1 MSKQF
6 SIFIVEDDPF
16 YGSMLEY
23 HLNLNPD
30 YEVSR
35 FENGKSFVDNL
46 YRRPSVITLD
56 YSLPDIDGETILK
69 KIQKDHPEIPVIII
83 SGQENITTAVQ
94 LLKLGAYDY
103 IVKDENTKDRLWN
116 CLLKIRETKEL
127 KEEITLLREEVREK
141 YEFSNSIRGNSPP
154 LKRVFALMEKAAQS
168 QINVSIYGETGTG
181 KELVAKSIHF
191 NSGRSKKPFVAVN
204 MSAIPRELVES
215 ELFGHEKG
223 AFTGAMNR
231 RIGKFEEANGG
242 TLFLDEI
249 GEMDITIQAKILRA
263 LQEQEIVRVG
273 GNSTVKFDARI
284 IVATHR
290 NLGDEVQKG
299 TFREDL
305 YYRLLGLNIQ
315 LPPLRER
322 GNDIMILAKFFA
334 EDYCKKNKLP
344 EISLTNEASQKL
356 LQYGFPGNIRELKAI
371 VELACVM
378 ATDNNISVEDI
389 SFNSLKPEGSFL
401 LEELTLK
408 EYNKRIL
415 RHFLDKY
422 ENDVLLVADKLD
434 IGKSTIYNMLKSGE
448 L

>member
-6 SIFIVEDDPF
+6 SIFIVEDDAF

>member
-1 MSKQF
+1 MDNQF
-6 SIFIVEDDPF
+6 SIFIVEDDAF

-30 YEVSR
+30 YEVNR
-35 FENGKSFVDNL
+35 FETGRSLIDNL
-46 YRRPSVITLD
+46 YKRPSAITLD
-56 YSLPDIDGETILK
+56 YSLPDLDGETILK
-69 KIQKDHPEIPVIII
+69 KIQKDYSEIPVIII
-83 SGQENITTAVQ
+83 SGQEDISTAVQ

-103 IVKDENTKDRLWN
+103 IVKDENAKDRLWN
-116 CLLKIRETKEL
+116 TLMKVRETKEL
-127 KEEITLLREEVREK
+127 KEEIVLLRQEVREK
-141 YEFSNSIRGNSPP
+141 YEFENSIKGNSAP
-154 LKRVFALMEKAAQS
+154 LKRVFALMEKAAKS

-181 KELVAKSIHF
+181 KELVAKSIHY
-191 NSGRSKKPFVAVN
+191 NSGRNKKPFVAVN

-249 GEMDITIQAKILRA
+249 GEMDVTIQAKILRA

-290 NLGDEVQKG
+290 NLAEEVQKG
-299 TFREDL
+299 NFREDL

-322 GNDIMILAKFFA
+322 GNDILILAKFFV
-334 EDYCKKNKLP
+334 EDYCKKNKMPLVS
-344 EISLTNEASQKL
+344 IANDAAQKL

-371 VELACVM
+371 IELACVM
-378 ATDNNISVEDI
+378 TSQEEITVDDI
-389 SFNSLKPEGSFL
+389 SFNSIKPEGAFL

-422 ENDVLLVADKLD
+422 DNDVLMVAEKLD

>member
-1 MSKQF
+1 M
-6 SIFIVEDDPF
+6 
-16 YGSMLEY
+16 
-23 HLNLNPD
+23 
-30 YEVSR
+30 
-35 FENGKSFVDNL
+35 
-46 YRRPSVITLD
+46 
-56 YSLPDIDGETILK
+56 
-69 KIQKDHPEIPVIII
+69 
-83 SGQENITTAVQ
+83 
-94 LLKLGAYDY
+94 LKLGAYDY

-290 NLGDEVQKG
+290 NLADEVQKG

-422 ENDVLLVADKLD
+422 DNDVLLVADKLD

>member
-6 SIFIVEDDPF
+6 SIFIVEDDAF

-263 LQEQEIVRVG
+263 LQEQEILRVG

-422 ENDVLLVADKLD
+422 DNDVLLVADKLD